1 MFPFF
6 QTQRTLPDSHNFS
19 NMLESDLA
27 TTSASSFRTLGCM
40 LFSPTSSFTKQ
51 APGISSSKGNKHGII
66 FPLTHDVL
74 RSPLVS
80 VKPQKSMPC
89 RNAREHTGEHFCS
102 MTTVPTSQE
111 TAQSKR
117 AHQLKQQNLCFLSTW
132 QSQLLHADKMC
143 SSELSRVNIT
153 SLTPK

>member
-1 MFPFF
+1 MLPFF

-19 NMLESDLA
+19 NILESNLA
-27 TTSASSFRTLGCM
+27 SPSASSFRTLGCM
-40 LFSPTSSFTKQ
+40 LFSLTFRFTKQ
-51 APGISSSKGNKHGII
+51 APGILSSKGNKYGTI

-80 VKPQKSMPC
+80 IKPQKSMPC
-89 RNAREHTGEHFCS
+89 RNAREHAGEHFCS
-102 MTTVPTSQE
+102 MTTLPTSQE
-111 TAQSKR
+111 MAQSKR
-117 AHQLKQQNLCFLSTW
+117 AHQLKQQNLCFLNAW

-153 SLTPK
+153 SLTLK